1 MEIALYFGSFNPI
14 HVGHLIIATQILNK
28 TSIQQVWFVV
38 SPQNPFKQS
47 QSLLNE
53 YDRLHLVNLAIEGNE
68 KFRASN
74 IEFQLPKPSYTA
86 TTLTYLME
94 KYPDHVFRIII
105 GSDSFQNIMRW
116 KNADAIIR
124 NHKLLIYKRPG
135 FEVDNTINANIE
147 VIDAPL
153 LEISATYIREL
164 VIEKKSIKYL
174 VHEKV
179 EEEIERSRFYQLKKI
194 P

>member
-1 MEIALYFGSFNPI
+1 MEIALYFGSFNPVHI
-14 HVGHLIIATQILNK
+14 GHLIIATQVLNK
-28 TSIQQVWFVV
+28 TSAQQVWFVV

-86 TTLTYLME
+86 TTLMYLKE
-94 KYPDHVFRIII
+94 KYPDHEFRIIM
-105 GSDSFQNIMRW
+105 GSDSFQNITRW
-116 KNADAIIR
+116 KNADSIVR

-147 VIDAPL
+147 VMDAPL

-164 VIEKKSIKYL
+164 IMEKKSIKYL
-174 VHEKV
+174 VPEKV
-179 EEEIERSRFYQLKKI
+179 EGEIERSRFYQLKKI

>member
-1 MEIALYFGSFNPI
+1 MKIGLYFGSFNPI
-14 HVGHLIIATQILNK
+14 HVGHCIIADYVANHTDLD
-28 TSIQQVWFVV
+28 QVWLVI
-38 SPQNPFKQS
+38 SPQNPFKLS
-47 QSLLNE
+47 VSLLNE
-53 YDRLHLVNLAIEGNE
+53 YHRLHLAQLALADTPYI
-68 KFRASN
+68 KASDC
-74 IEFQLPKPSYTA
+74 EFHLPKPSYTVE
-86 TTLTYLME
+86 TLAFLTQ
-94 KYPDHVFRIII
+94 KYPHHSFTIIM